1 MIRTGYMGLWPDA
14 EAMAAHKTPGPTS
27 RPPAGCWSAASWRPA
42 RTPRPTRS
50 SPRPIPGPTGNPQP
64 VHTLL
69 LIENAIYLMESLDLE
84 ELARQRVYE
93 FLFVA
98 LPVKIRG
105 ATGSM
110 VDPVAVV

>member
-1 MIRTGYMGLWPDA
+1 MRRGDSVVEADIGDIAVEAATVGQQVDHPHRRAGPQPDR
-14 EAMAAHKTPGPTS
+14 
-27 RPPAGCWSAASWRPA
+27 RPDLQLAVHQPAPD
-42 RTPRPTRS
+42 
-50 SPRPIPGPTGNPQP
+50 PGPTGNPQP

-69 LIENAIYLMESLDLE
+69 LIQNAIYLMESLDLE
-84 ELARQRVYE
+84 SLASERLYE